1 VLRPALAALEH
12 AALRDPAVERED
24 SASTGR
30 GPHRVT
36 PFRVA
41 PLYPRPPVSVA
52 ALRAAGQQNV
62 SHNHSFLH
70 DNHSFLPVDDGA

>member
-1 VLRPALAALEH
+1 VLRPAFAALEH
-12 AALRDPAVERED
+12 PALRDPAVERED
-24 SASTGR
+24 SAPAGR

-41 PLYPRPPVSVA
+41 PLYPGSPVSIA
-52 ALRAAGQQNV
+52 ALRAARQQNV

-70 DNHSFLPVDDGA
+70 DNHSFLPLDDGA